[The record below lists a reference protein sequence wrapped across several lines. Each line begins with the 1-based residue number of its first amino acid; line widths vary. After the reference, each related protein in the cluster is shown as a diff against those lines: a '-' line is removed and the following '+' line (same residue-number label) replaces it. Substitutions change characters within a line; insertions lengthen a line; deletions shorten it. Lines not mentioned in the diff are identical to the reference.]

1 VKALILAGGLGTRL
15 RPRFGDL
22 PKPLAPLGGRP
33 FLARQLEWLA
43 AAGVREAVLC
53 AGYGAEA
60 VREALG
66 DGAALGVRLAYS
78 VEPEPL
84 GTGGA
89 LQLAEP
95 HVAGPCVVANGD
107 TLALCD
113 PWELERARWESG
125 AVGAVALFRV
135 PDAAGRGRVET
146 GATGRVERFVE
157 KDPEH
162 RGPAWVNGGLYAFT
176 PELWRHMPRAAAGQP
191 AQAFSLERD
200 VLPALAGAGLLL
212 GHEVE
217 GEFYDIGT
225 PEDWERAERR
235 FGS

>member
-1 VKALILAGGLGTRL
+1 MKAFILAGGLGTRL

-53 AGYGAEA
+53 AGYGAAA

-66 DGAALGVRLAYS
+66 DGAALGVTLAYS

-95 HVAGPCVVANGD
+95 HVTGPCVVANGD

-125 AVGAVALFRV
+125 AVGTVALFRV

-146 GATGRVERFVE
+146 GAGGRIERFVE
-157 KDPEH
+157 KDPAH
-162 RGPAWVNGGLYAFT
+162 RGAAWVNGGLYAFS
-176 PELWRHMPRAAAGQP
+176 PELWRYLPRPPAGQP
-191 AQAFSLERD
+191 VQASSLERD

-212 GHEVE
+212 GREVE
-217 GEFYDIGT
+217 GEFFDIGT
-225 PEDWERAERR
+225 PEDWDRAERR